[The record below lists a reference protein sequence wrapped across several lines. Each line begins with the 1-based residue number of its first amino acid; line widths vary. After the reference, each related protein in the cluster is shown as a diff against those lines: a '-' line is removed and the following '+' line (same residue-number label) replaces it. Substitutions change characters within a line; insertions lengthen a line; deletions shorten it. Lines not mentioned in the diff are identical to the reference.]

1 MKPTPQLFIS
11 SLTTKAA
18 ADLTTAV
25 EALPEEKRAW
35 QPLDKGR
42 SALDQAAEC
51 AILNGFTVQL
61 INSRVF
67 PSDFSY
73 EAFTASKEALAANWD
88 AVKAELEANTA
99 AVVAAIETVSDDDLA
114 IEIDMPW
121 GRHTMGQIMAYP
133 YWNMSYHEGQVNFI
147 ASLL

>member
-1 MKPTPQLFIS
+1 MKPTAQLYIS

-18 ADLTTAV
+18 ADLITAV
-25 EALPEEKRAW
+25 EALPEENRNW
-35 QPLDKGR
+35 NPLDKGR
-42 SALDQAAEC
+42 SAVDQAAEC

-61 INSRVF
+61 LESHAF

-73 EAFTASKEALAANWD
+73 EVFTANKEALAASWD

-99 AVVAAIETVSDDDLA
+99 AVVAAIETVSDDDMA

-121 GRHTMGQIMAYP
+121 GRHTLGQIMAYP
-133 YWNMSYHEGQVNFI
+133 YWNMSYHEGQINYI
-147 ASLL
+147 STLL